1 VTTFITGDVR
11 RRALRLRIDEY
22 IETNLDDPELDPRTV
37 AAANNV
43 SIREL
48 HRLFEGGRTVSEV
61 IKARRLERCRRD
73 LLDPTLADVPI
84 YHIARRHGIVHN
96 SYFSRAFKAAYG
108 RTPREVR
115 RAGVA
120 GCPSTGGPC

>member
-1 VTTFITGDVR
+1 MACVTTYFTGDVR
-11 RRALRLRIDEY
+11 RRALRGRIDVY
-22 IETNLDDPELDPRTV
+22 IEGNLDDPDLDPRAV

-43 SIREL
+43 SVREL

-73 LLDPTLADVPI
+73 LLDPALSGVPI
-84 YHIARRHGIVHN
+84 YHIARRNGIVHN

-108 RTPREVR
+108 LTPRQL
-115 RAGVA
+115 RAGF
-120 GCPSTGGPC
+120 PSTKALC